1 MEIRL
6 SLGLLALLGV
16 MAFSLTSRSPRAA
29 LAPHA
34 DATAELAALEDAY
47 ALAHDD
53 LALARR
59 LSSAYLRLQQ
69 PALAIGVVRGV
80 SPELVA
86 DPMLTHQLAQAYEAV
101 GRLDDAVATAAV
113 AHARCLRA
121 VGSSRVA
128 AASAPPRF
136 GCSPAALV
144 ALEQHAQALSY
155 MLRWGVTDSRT
166 DPRARTARRLAERRV
181 RIASASLESGPD
193 SL

>member
-16 MAFSLTSRSPRAA
+16 MAFSLTSRVPQAA

-34 DATAELAALEDAY
+34 ELTSELTTLEDAY
-47 ALAHDD
+47 ASAHDD
-53 LALARR
+53 LGLARR
-59 LSSAYLRLQQ
+59 LSASYLRLGQ

-80 SPELVA
+80 SPELVT
-86 DPMLTHQLAQAYEAV
+86 DPILTHRLAQAYEAV

-121 VGSSRVA
+121 VGSSHAA

-136 GCSPAALV
+136 NCSPAALV
-144 ALEQHAQALSY
+144 ALEQHAQALSH
-155 MLRWGVTDSRT
+155 MLRWGVNDPRT
-166 DPRARTARRLAERRV
+166 DPRARTARRIAERRA
-181 RIASASLESGPD
+181 RIASLEQAPGSL
-193 SL
+193 